1 MKVPT
6 FHPSFKFP
14 LLDSLQKTLNSYEST
29 KPQLQN
35 LQKYQKIFTDASI
48 IQDLN
53 SHVPNSFLNKSLAS
67 AFKSVKRGHLDSI
80 LSFSKKLPSEKNEL
94 TDLEV
99 QKKSQMTQ
107 NLLGEELS
115 KKREKIKS
123 INDISFLQNSKDM
136 NRTINKESSLIRDGP
151 EVLFFISLLIIL

>member
-1 MKVPT
+1 
-6 FHPSFKFP
+6 
-14 LLDSLQKTLNSYEST
+14 
-29 KPQLQN
+29 
-35 LQKYQKIFTDASI
+35 
-48 IQDLN
+48 
-53 SHVPNSFLNKSLAS
+53 
-67 AFKSVKRGHLDSI
+67 VKRGHLDSI